1 MADKVTIDIRDGKAT
16 ITEGKDTLV
25 GKLLAAKGTIKINT
39 PLVKQD
45 IEIKK

>member
-1 MADKVTIDIRDGKAT
+1 MPDKVTLNIKKGKAT
-16 ITEGKDTLV
+16 ITEGKDTFV
-25 GKLLAAKGTIKINT
+25 GKLLAAKGKIRINT

>member
-1 MADKVTIDIRDGKAT
+1 MADKVTLNIKDGKAT
-16 ITEGKDTLV
+16 ITEGENSLV
-25 GKLLAAKGTIKINT
+25 GKLLVAKGKIKINT